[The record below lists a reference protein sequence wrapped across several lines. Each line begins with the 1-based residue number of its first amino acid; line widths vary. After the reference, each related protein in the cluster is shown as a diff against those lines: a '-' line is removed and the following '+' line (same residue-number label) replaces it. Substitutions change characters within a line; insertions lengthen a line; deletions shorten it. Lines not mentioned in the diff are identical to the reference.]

1 MARPLRVHVPDG
13 WYHVTSRSN
22 GSKAI
27 FRSDTDRRRF
37 LSLISELPER
47 FGTEIHAFVIMP
59 NHYHLLVRCR
69 RASLSETLR
78 WLQTTYSVRYNWA
91 HKHRGHVFQG
101 RFKAN
106 LIQSEES
113 LDNVARYLHL
123 NPVRIGGLGLSKED
137 QRRARV
143 LGCEDPGAELV
154 ARRIQTLR
162 DFKWS
167 SWRVYAGD
175 EPAPSWLTTER
186 IQGGSGGRTTKAQ
199 RTALIQS
206 TEAPI
211 RQGSVE
217 SPWEGLVGGV
227 VLGDA
232 KEALQ
237 LIRKTAKNPG
247 EHPLALHATRKKLRP
262 TWTEITQA
270 TEELLERPWND
281 MIRNHGDWGRDA
293 VLFVATRSLGWKLSE
308 IILEI
313 PGLRY
318 NAAAQAIRRYQ
329 RVSLTIPERAEFSRK
344 LAERFANHW
353 EQA

>member
-13 WYHVTSRSN
+13 WYHVMSRGN

-27 FRSDTDRRRF
+27 FHSDTDRRRF
-37 LSLISELPER
+37 LGLISELPER

-106 LIQSEES
+106 LIQSEKS
-113 LDNVARYLHL
+113 LDTVARYVHL

-143 LGCEDPGAELV
+143 LGCEDPGAQLV
-154 ARRIQTLR
+154 ARRVQVLS

-167 SWRVYAGD
+167 SWRVYAGY
-175 EPAPSWLTTER
+175 EPAPAWLSTER
-186 IQGGSGGRTTKAQ
+186 IQGGSGGRTPKAQ
-199 RTALIQS
+199 RAALIQN

-211 RQGSVE
+211 RQGSLE
-217 SPWEGLVGGV
+217 NPWESLVGGV

-232 KEALQ
+232 QEALQ
-237 LIRKTAKNPG
+237 LLRKTAKSPG
-247 EHPLALHATRKKLRP
+247 EHPVALHATRKKLRP
-262 TWTEITQA
+262 TWKEITQT
-270 TEELLERPWND
+270 TEELLGRPWHD

-293 VLFVATRSLGWKLSE
+293 VLLVATRSLGWRLSE
-308 IILEI
+308 IIQEI

-318 NAAAQAIRRYQ
+318 NAAAQAIRRFQ
-329 RVSLTIPERAEFSRK
+329 RVSSTNPERAEFART
-344 LAERFANHW
+344 LAKRFASRM